1 MAKRQ
6 TTKLSNQIIVR
17 MDDETKEAFMNKV
30 QSEGKTASEL
40 IMGWIRSYLTEE
52 TQATPDLSKMNAD
65 LENLKQQVAVLQNE
79 LMGKSAAWEM
89 KTILS
94 GNG

>member
-6 TTKLSNQIIVR
+6 TTKLNNQIIVR

-40 IMGWIRSYLTEE
+40 IMGWIRSYLAQEGHK
-52 TQATPDLSKMNAD
+52 APNLSQMYTD
-65 LENLKQQVAVLQNE
+65 LENLKQQVAVIENE
-79 LMGKSAAWEM
+79 LLGKTAA
-89 KTILS
+89 
-94 GNG
+94 

>member
-79 LMGKSAAWEM
+79 LMGKSAA
-89 KTILS
+89 
-94 GNG
+94 

>member
-6 TTKLSNQIIVR
+6 TTKLNNQIIVR

-40 IMGWIRSYLTEE
+40 IMGWIRSYLAEE
-52 TQATPDLSKMNAD
+52 RHEAPDLSTMHRD
-65 LENLKQQVAVLQNE
+65 LENLKQQVAVIQNE
-79 LMGKSAAWEM
+79 LLGKIAA
-89 KTILS
+89 
-94 GNG
+94 

>member
-52 TQATPDLSKMNAD
+52 TQAKPDLSKMNAD

-79 LMGKSAAWEM
+79 LMGKSAA
-89 KTILS
+89 
-94 GNG
+94 